1 MLNDDYAAP
10 DFTLERIFEKLVN
23 LPTFPKVVQKALAL
37 LKDPN
42 SSIAKLAEL
51 LRYDPA
57 ITANILRFTNSAHFG
72 LAQRITDLETALTFL
87 GQQHITEIL
96 LASASLPYL
105 NTPIA
110 GYRMDPKDL
119 WRHSIATAIA
129 AETLAKF
136 CSYTDSA
143 TAFTGALLHDIGK
156 IALNIFV
163 GDRLDDI
170 FQRARQEKM
179 LFTEAEW
186 RVLGGDH
193 AVIGSEILQL
203 WEFPVNIVRAVRNHH
218 DPDLYIQDT
227 LSAIIALA
235 NILVIQMG
243 IGLGADAFRYNVSAQ
258 LLDRLHLKRDD
269 IHRCI
274 VTILV
279 DFNKSQDMLNID

>member
-1 MLNDDYAAP
+1 MSDDYNAP

-23 LPTFPKVVQKALAL
+23 LPTFPKVIQKALAL

-110 GYRMDPKDL
+110 GYRMEPRDL

-136 CSYTDSA
+136 CSYPDPP

-163 GDRLDDI
+163 GGRLEDI
-170 FQRARQEKM
+170 FQMARQEKM
-179 LFTEAEW
+179 IFTEAEW

-193 AVIGSEILQL
+193 AVIGAEILQL
-203 WEFPVNIVRAVRNHH
+203 WEFPSDIVRAVRNHH

-227 LSAIIALA
+227 LSSLMALA

-243 IGLGADAFRYNVSAQ
+243 IGLGADAFRYNINFE
-258 LLDRLHLKRDD
+258 LLDRLHLTRADL
-269 IHRCI
+269 HRCI
-274 VTILV
+274 VLILM
-279 DFNKSQDMLNID
+279 DFNRSQDMLNLD

>member
-1 MLNDDYAAP
+1 MNDQYAAP
-10 DFTLERIFEKLVN
+10 DFTLERIFEKLVH
-23 LPTFPKVVQKALAL
+23 LPTFPKVVQKALAM

-57 ITANILRFTNSAHFG
+57 ITANILRFVNSAHFG

-110 GYRMDPKDL
+110 GYRMEPRDL
-119 WRHSIATAIA
+119 WRHSIASAIA
-129 AETLAKF
+129 AEIIAKF
-136 CSYTDSA
+136 CSYPDPA

-163 GDRLDDI
+163 GDRLEQI
-170 FQRARQEKM
+170 FQLARQEKM

-193 AVIGSEILQL
+193 AVIGSEILHL
-203 WEFPVNIVRAVRNHH
+203 WEFPSDIVRAVRNHH
-218 DPDLYIQDT
+218 DPDLYVQDA
-227 LSAIIALA
+227 LSSIIALA
-235 NILVIQMG
+235 NIIVIQMG
-243 IGLGADAFRYNVSAQ
+243 IGLGADAFRYNINPE
-258 LLDRLHLKRDD
+258 LLNKMHISRSDLHHCVAL
-269 IHRCI
+269 
-274 VTILV
+274 ILV
-279 DFNKSQDMLNID
+279 DFNKSQDILNLD

>member
-1 MLNDDYAAP
+1 MSDDYTPP

-23 LPTFPKVVQKALAL
+23 LPTFPKVIQKALAL
-37 LKDPN
+37 LNDPN

-87 GQQHITEIL
+87 GQQHISEIL

-110 GYRMDPKDL
+110 GYRMEPRDL

-136 CSYTDSA
+136 CSYSDPS
-143 TAFTGALLHDIGK
+143 TAFTGALLHDTGK

-163 GDRLDDI
+163 GGRLEEI
-170 FQRARQEKM
+170 FQMARQEKM

-193 AVIGSEILQL
+193 AVIGAEILQL
-203 WEFPVNIVRAVRNHH
+203 WEFPSDIVRAVRNHH

-227 LSAIIALA
+227 LSSIIALA
-235 NILVIQMG
+235 NILVIQLG
-243 IGLGADAFRYNVSAQ
+243 IGLGADAFRYNINSG
-258 LLDRLHLKRDD
+258 LLDKLRLKRADL
-269 IHRCI
+269 HRCI
-274 VTILV
+274 AMILV
-279 DFNKSQDMLNID
+279 DFNKSQDMLNLE

>member
-1 MLNDDYAAP
+1 MSDDYNAP

-23 LPTFPKVVQKALAL
+23 LPTFPKVIQKALAL

-110 GYRMDPKDL
+110 GYRMEPKDL

-129 AETLAKF
+129 AETLAKL
-136 CSYTDSA
+136 CSYPDPP

-163 GDRLDDI
+163 GERLEGI
-170 FQRARQEKM
+170 FQLAKQEKM

-193 AVIGSEILQL
+193 AVIGAEILQL
-203 WEFPVNIVRAVRNHH
+203 WEFSHDIVRAVRNHH

-227 LSAIIALA
+227 LSAIMALA

-243 IGLGADAFRYNVSAQ
+243 IGLGADAFRYNVHAE
-258 LLDRLHLKRDD
+258 LLNKLRLTRAD
-269 IHRCI
+269 IHRC
-274 VTILV
+274 VAMILL
-279 DFNKSQDMLNID
+279 DFNRSQDMLNLE